1 MIKGYAG
8 RILEIDLRSRTHT
21 FRPLD
26 EETARLYIGGK
37 GYGVRLLYDMTES
50 GMDPFSPDNPLI
62 FATGPLNGSVAPQSN
77 RFAVI
82 SKSPLT
88 GGIGHEPTECAHPT
102 CGQAIREFIAIQP

>member
-8 RILEIDLRSRTHT
+8 RILEIDLRSRAHT

-50 GMDPFSPDNPLI
+50 GMDPSLQTIPLSSQQ
-62 FATGPLNGSVAPQSN
+62 G
-77 RFAVI
+77 R
-82 SKSPLT
+82 
-88 GGIGHEPTECAHPT
+88 
-102 CGQAIREFIAIQP
+102 